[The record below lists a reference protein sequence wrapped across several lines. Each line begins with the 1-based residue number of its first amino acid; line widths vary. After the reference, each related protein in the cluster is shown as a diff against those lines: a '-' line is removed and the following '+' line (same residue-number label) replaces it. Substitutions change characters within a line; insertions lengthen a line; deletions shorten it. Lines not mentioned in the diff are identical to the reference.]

1 MGGRF
6 GLFPPTLEAVTLRP
20 QRDERSRSPNPGRV
34 LVAIGLLGLIVVTS
48 FMVLATLLLVFVA
61 TMNAVS

>member
-1 MGGRF
+1 VVQVLYDVRQKQAGMSLVQHR
-6 GLFPPTLEAVTLRP
+6 
-20 QRDERSRSPNPGRV
+20 RV